1 MWCPRCSG
9 PLLAPSGPL
18 PPNAVS
24 RPPGRT
30 VPPNRQHPQRGG
42 ATLPAGFRWIAVRPG
57 PPPPPRVRRRPLG
70 PTPRYQTVPRW
81 GLVDHIAPGFTV
93 GDRGLRKSMSA
104 TAVRAT
110 LLAASAVFAMAGL
123 AHILRY
129 LLLLINRTR
138 LLPPLIANGTLLMGV
153 LVSLAAM
160 VAVIVTAAVMTS
172 WLIGRRAAV
181 FRFHG
186 HDDPRSEWELWA
198 GCLIPVVNLVWAPV
212 FLIELARA
220 EQSQARLRGPIVVWW
235 IAWIFS
241 TLISAWAIWTSSA
254 TDPQAIA
261 DNTVTVIIA
270 YLAGLAVLLLLWRVF
285 DGFVRKQ
292 VDRPLHRWVI
302 VGEDQRP
309 ASATGDVP
317 TDAADGDD
325 LESESTVVTRDRE
338 PAV

>member
-1 MWCPRCSG
+1 
-9 PLLAPSGPL
+9 
-18 PPNAVS
+18 
-24 RPPGRT
+24 
-30 VPPNRQHPQRGG
+30 
-42 ATLPAGFRWIAVRPG
+42 
-57 PPPPPRVRRRPLG
+57 
-70 PTPRYQTVPRW
+70 
-81 GLVDHIAPGFTV
+81 
-93 GDRGLRKSMSA
+93 MSA

-110 LLAASAVFAMAGL
+110 LLAASAVFAMAAL

-129 LLLLINRTR
+129 LMLLINRTR
-138 LLPPLIANGTLLMGV
+138 LLPPLVANGTLLMGV

-309 ASATGDVP
+309 ASAADDGP
-317 TDAADGDD
+317 TDAAEGDD
-325 LESESTVVTRDRE
+325 VESESTVVIRDRE